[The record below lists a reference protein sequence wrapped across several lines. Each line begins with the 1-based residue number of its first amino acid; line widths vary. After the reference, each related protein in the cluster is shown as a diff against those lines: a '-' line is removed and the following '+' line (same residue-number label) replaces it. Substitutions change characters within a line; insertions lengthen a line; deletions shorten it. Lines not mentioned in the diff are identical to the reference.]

1 MVKKSKFAYDETD
14 NLLVENPPDPPLTG
28 AAAERM
34 AALEVIWAKRD
45 ELKQAELD
53 LLDIQH
59 EEHDANE

>member
-1 MVKKSKFAYDETD
+1 MAKNKFAYDETD
-14 NLLVENPPDPPLTG
+14 ELVVTNPMPELTG
-28 AAAERM
+28 AAAAEF
-34 AALEVIWAKRD
+34 AALEAIWAKRD